1 MRPLLSGQGPRGTSK
16 MTNSIRLF
24 VAVCCMTVVSSKY
37 AFSADPTFNG
47 AFDVLNCNVNQM
59 VVCETDF
66 CKPDTTDIIKGNLS
80 IDYATMRA
88 LIGSSQD
95 RMQSNVELTAVSEPT
110 FGKPLWVQSR
120 IPNAGKT
127 LNIQTTYEP
136 QSGGAYRLGIGVLI
150 REGQKTSVMFGQCSA
165 QARPK
170 K

>member
-1 MRPLLSGQGPRGTSK
+1 MGKQ

-24 VAVCCMTVVSSKY
+24 VAVCFMTTLSSKY

-47 AFDVLNCNVNQM
+47 AFDIVNCNVNQM

-66 CKPDTTDIIKGNLS
+66 CKPDTTDIIKGNLL
-80 IDYATMRA
+80 IDYVTKHAV
-88 LIGSSQD
+88 IGNSQD
-95 RMQSNVELTAVSEPT
+95 RMQSDVELTAVSEPT

-120 IPNAGKT
+120 IPYAGKT
-127 LNIQTTYEP
+127 LNVQTTYEP
-136 QSGGAYRLGIGVLI
+136 QSGGAYRLGISVLI
-150 REGQKTSVMFGQCSA
+150 REGQKTSVMSGQCSA